1 MLFSLYVAGIE
12 KIIPGES
19 DIGMF
24 ADDITLWCSSPG
36 REWGADAQT
45 LRTTDIALI
54 RPILEYGFPVYFC
67 ASPSNLLQL
76 ERVQLSAAR
85 IITGLRN
92 SCPNDVV
99 LYDANLAPLS
109 LWLEHR
115 NLDEKAWFRCP
126 MSPNTIQVHTEY
138 VLVKSVGPKVFWAEC
153 TSSGGLENISL
164 LFSSMPKLWRWRS
177 VVSPSIV
184 PELIRT
190 VTCMVL
196 KAKSNDMR
204 TSSPLPR

>member
-109 LWLEHR
+109 LVR
-115 NLDEKAWFRCP
+115 NSNLVKYYNKLNSYENRIEP
-126 MSPNTIQVHTEY
+126 PNTY
-138 VLVKSVGPKVFWAEC
+138 VNGK
-153 TSSGGLENISL
+153 TT
-164 LFSSMPKLWRWRS
+164 R
-177 VVSPSIV
+177 
-184 PELIRT
+184 
-190 VTCMVL
+190 
-196 KAKSNDMR
+196 D
-204 TSSPLPR
+204 